1 MISVF
6 VLTAIVWKPLTKK
19 RTNTEFNGLDIIF
32 TLKKK
37 QKHRK

>member
-6 VLTAIVWKPLTKK
+6 VLTAIIWKPLTKK
-19 RTNTEFNGLDIIF
+19 RTNTEFNGLDIMF

-37 QKHRK
+37 SEA